1 MLISRGCR
9 RSRYGFDGQQRGDV
23 WSFHVDGSAG
33 MWEELTDEQ
42 SGDIPQ
48 ARSVFAATR
57 MSENEIFLFGGE
69 VEAST
74 CPVKKRPRY
83 FVIPVTVI

>member
-1 MLISRGCR
+1 M
-9 RSRYGFDGQQRGDV
+9 
-23 WSFHVDGSAG
+23 DGSAG

-74 CPVKKRPRY
+74 CPLKKRPRY